1 MKRRIIVSALISC
14 GDDCL
19 FIKQDKAGGAY
30 PGALHIP
37 GGGLED
43 GEHPLDGV
51 VREVKEETGVDMYN
65 IKPFDFAD
73 DFVDYK
79 GEKTQLIFLRYTAET
94 HSHNATAL
102 SDAKEIVW
110 VPKNKLLDFPHNP
123 ATIDL
128 LKKLKLV

>member
-14 GDDCL
+14 GDDYL
-19 FIKQDKAGGAY
+19 FIKQEKEGGAY
-30 PGALHIP
+30 PGVLHIP

-51 VREVKEETGVDMYN
+51 IREVKEETGIEMHN

-73 DFVDYK
+73 DIVDYK

-94 HSHNATAL
+94 HNHDATAL

-110 VPKNKLLDFPHNP
+110 VPKEKLLEYPHNP
-123 ATIDL
+123 ATLDF